1 MAQFEELRHSHATP
15 QANCAMDD
23 ALLESIRNASAGSM
37 LAELLAQHPDVARRT
52 AQRWISQWIDG
63 GQITVI
69 GKGRARRYFLAKTTE
84 VAATAP
90 ERDRFPG
97 YIPLSAGVAHRRIN
111 AT

>member
-1 MAQFEELRHSHATP
+1 LR
-15 QANCAMDD
+15 
-23 ALLESIRNASAGSM
+23 

-63 GQITVI
+63 GQITAI
-69 GKGRARRYFLAKTTE
+69 GEGRARRYFVAKTTE

-97 YIPLSAGVAHRRIN
+97 YIPLSAGGR
-111 AT
+111 TSTYQCWKPWPSE